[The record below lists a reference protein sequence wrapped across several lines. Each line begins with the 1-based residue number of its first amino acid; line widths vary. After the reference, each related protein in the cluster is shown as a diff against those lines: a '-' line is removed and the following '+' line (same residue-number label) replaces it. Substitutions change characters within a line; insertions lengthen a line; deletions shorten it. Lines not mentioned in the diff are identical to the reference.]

1 MLIPHLQQALNVSG
15 KFRTTKTVMR
25 QLTYILT
32 IILFASCEHG
42 NEKGSDNPSAVLPID
57 TLVADNYVLSF
68 ESADSFPTTDIY
80 GDLAYRNTL
89 TDTID
94 NWGKK
99 AVVIQS
105 YLLNKSDQ
113 HFYVTDSTL
122 VLMLANGTSRTFSNK
137 DEDNGDYKHYYF
149 EHYFDKIDYYLISV
163 HLYEGGYWILLNRK
177 NGFSK
182 IMCGLPY
189 ISNNNR
195 TIVCINS
202 DLEAGYTFNGLE
214 LFSILHDSLYT
225 EFRKETKWGPT
236 DIKWINENLFL
247 IKREHFHA
255 DSITGIQNNIIDYK
269 RVTIE
274 KKTSR

>member
-1 MLIPHLQQALNVSG
+1 MVSCGQKNQKNSNNSPVAL
-15 KFRTTKTVMR
+15 T
-25 QLTYILT
+25 
-32 IILFASCEHG
+32 
-42 NEKGSDNPSAVLPID
+42 ID

-68 ESADSFPTTDIY
+68 KNADSFPTTDIY
-80 GDLAYRNTL
+80 GDLGYRNTL
-89 TDTID
+89 TDTVD

-99 AVVIQS
+99 AAVIQS

-113 HFYVTDSTL
+113 YFYVTDSTL
-122 VLMLANGTSRTFSNK
+122 VLKIENGASKTFLNN

-149 EHYFDKIDYYLISV
+149 VNYFDKIDYYLISV
-163 HLYEGGYWILLNRK
+163 HLYEGDYWILVNRK

-189 ISNNNR
+189 ISNNNK
-195 TIVCINS
+195 TIISINS

-214 LFSILHDSLYT
+214 LFSILKDSLNT
-225 EFRKETKWGPT
+225 EFSKETTWGPT
-236 DIKWINENLFL
+236 DLKWVNENQFL
-247 IKREHFHA
+247 IKRELFHT

-269 RVTIE
+269 LVTIE